1 MEVFVETK
9 TRTKVS
15 VEHPM
20 ELWVPTASFAA
31 DDDDWLFAFCQM
43 NDELRIER
51 TSDGELEIEM
61 PTGGETSDRN
71 SEINMQLRLW
81 AKRNGTGVAFES
93 NGGFILPNGA
103 MRAPDASWVKR
114 ERLTNLTAGQK
125 KKLLPLCPDF
135 VIELLSPSDSLP
147 KIEEKMRE
155 YIENGAQLGWL
166 LDPEE
171 RKAHIY
177 KADGSVEAIE
187 NPESLSGDPE
197 LPGFVLVLKSV
208 WEPEF

>member
-1 MEVFVETK
+1 METK

>member
-20 ELWVPTASFAA
+20 TLWVPKGSFAV
-31 DDDDWLFAFCQM
+31 DDDGWLYAFCRA
-43 NDELRIER
+43 NPELRIER
-51 TSDGELEIEM
+51 TSEGEVEVMM

-71 SEINMQLRLW
+71 SEINMQLRIW
-81 AKRNGTGVAFES
+81 AKQNSTGVTFES
-93 NGGFILPNGA
+93 NGGFVLPNGA
-103 MRAPDASWVKR
+103 MRTPDASWVSR
-114 ERLTNLTAGQK
+114 ERLAKLSPEQK
-125 KKLLPLCPDF
+125 RKLLTLCPDF
-135 VIELLSPSDSLP
+135 AIELLSPSDSLS
-147 KIEEKMRE
+147 KTEAKMRE
-155 YIENGAQLGWL
+155 YIENGAKLGWL

-177 KADGSVEAIE
+177 RPDGSVEVVE
-187 NPESLSGDPE
+187 NPESLFGDPE
-197 LPGFVLVLKSV
+197 LPGFVLDPKAV